1 MALWSNDTLQQYEKY
16 LDLLPM
22 ICKSKRKAFA
32 EIKDRVL
39 RKLQTWKEKRL
50 FQRGKEILL
59 KAVAL
64 SILTYAMSCF
74 KFSDMLCSKLE
85 SIISTRFWWRQ
96 KDKERIIYWVSS
108 SKLCEP
114 KCYGGMGLKNLKIF
128 NQALLTKQG

>member
-1 MALWSNDTLQQYEKY
+1 MVG
-16 LDLLPM
+16 
-22 ICKSKRKAFA
+22 KSKRGSFF
-32 EIKDRVL
+32 EIKQRVWK
-39 RKLQTWKEKRL
+39 KLQVWKENL
-50 FQRGKEILL
+50 LSQSGKEVLL
-59 KAVAL
+59 KALAL
-64 SILTYAMSCF
+64 AILTYAMSCF

-85 SIISTRFWWRQ
+85 SIISARFWWRQ